1 MNSPSPKSLKKSH
14 NLLRKVGQKV
24 EQTFHLSNS
33 SVFHGSLSSLN
44 DLPDSYYHRELGDH
58 KLEHEDTVSLQNLP
72 AYIPDSPRLKLKKKY
87 GRINSKLQ
95 NNIFIILA
103 ARFGRSPAAATST
116 DTHSNAQ
123 WQPNAEDYRINFHC
137 FVIYSII
144 LFLADQSTKDWSTQY
159 DKEME
164 LRCKDLLENKVGLK
178 SDLIINKFQLF

>member
-1 MNSPSPKSLKKSH
+1 M
-14 NLLRKVGQKV
+14 V
-24 EQTFHLSNS
+24 ELIQNYRTI
-33 SVFHGSLSSLN
+33 
-44 DLPDSYYHRELGDH
+44 SY
-58 KLEHEDTVSLQNLP
+58 
-72 AYIPDSPRLKLKKKY
+72 
-87 GRINSKLQ
+87 
-95 NNIFIILA
+95 FILA